1 MLSYV
6 SRRRRWWKFLK
17 ALDSSIELSEP
28 MRVELLLELSGLSRQ
43 ESLVIKACT
52 SDSRSFQAVGATLVE
67 HYSGVHLR
75 EGRSLGGGTFPD
87 RRHASHGART
97 KSNPKGYGKG
107 KARGFTRRA
116 YFAEDETHPTYD
128 DACPQ
133 EDEDAETTTTL
144 RTPPLGTKLPSTTHT
159 YPAGEEDE
167 EPSYEDF
174 ELDEDEATALNCL
187 EDLDP
192 EEPESGHVI
201 QLQLAANA
209 AFGKA
214 KGRKGKGRGK
224 GKSKGKDP
232 VIDMSPTTQA
242 LLNSPRRMSRTN
254 HDGEEN
260 KPLSSKWEP
269 RRFVD
274 GQAVPRSPRSRC
286 EEQRETSTT
295 GAVTPP
301 ARKRAPRATSGPFAC
316 QAKHRKVQAK
326 AVAALHKEAEA
337 AQVAGADDEPAE
349 IVWPEEGLFQSLRSA
364 LSLEW
369 PGAGTFQVPTNTRL
383 MLACMCEIMGSSPA
397 GLAMDFG
404 QFHPF
409 EKEVLLMARDA
420 LTQLVA
426 DLSARASAAAE
437 LAAARIE
444 DSISREALEQDLRR
458 AESNADEM
466 LAEATRVS
474 ELHAQQKEPT
484 VTLLVSLGSTQERWG
499 GLPGL
504 RPALRPGL
512 RPAMAVRDAQ
522 KTSEEERCVTFSLGD
537 ELFRYQ
543 ANGESPC
550 TFGLPW
556 APPSEK
562 IFDLHFFWQLW
573 SNLAKAAMRKD
584 VPLVSLR
591 NMSYMLNDTY
601 KIPRAL
607 DVNFFGQLSKKYC
620 SWPDL
625 RHSLITEGHPSIKLS
640 FLERVFLMLEEPNSC
655 ILAKVWFYVIMFAAV
670 ANLTSFILPE
680 TATWIFE
687 QIWGHSH
694 HEKHKAIFSTVCIL
708 IFTADYVS
716 KLVCSPFV
724 RVELVQPSEKYFHL
738 DESQRAVVP
747 QTGTQRCLD
756 FMLQVTNIVDL
767 LAILPWWL
775 DLCFVNI
782 LPGAAFLR
790 IIRISR
796 IFHLFKSARY
806 FDMVQVLGLTLW
818 KSINLV
824 GIVFALITVV
834 GLFAACL
841 LQQTEVTM
849 GSQMSEVFETV
860 PASWFWIFCR
870 LIGMKDTIYGK
881 GKVQS
886 YFGIA
891 ILAVTLTLK
900 GVLWIVPIARIRQIF
915 SQEYAIVVNTSK
927 ARKKMIDDLLA
938 FVAGSDQSLVQ
949 SRNGYI
955 CCNLQL
961 YSITKEEAWV
971 PLPLHQNEEVKLEKY
986 RVALSSSASAAE
998 VFLDIL
1004 WKPGA
1009 AMKNSAN
1016 SLPQG
1021 TLALTLVGGWRLPDG
1036 LHEIQWEV
1044 PVDTF
1049 STEKQTVTLKAATKT
1064 TDTVTF
1070 EIAWTGSG
1078 EDDEPREID
1087 DDLQMD
1093 YRDFQ
1098 KQVLHLLQ
1106 EQAELIQEQQHCE
1119 GGPLAAGL
1127 VHSHVQRQPVTE
1139 AVSTGVSQNI
1149 TRLHPRRGKYQ
1160 ALWCGLLNDFRIL
1173 SDIARSPSRKQ
1184 LEPGSAQSLSSK
1196 KIARRRC
1203 SRKEECSSLPPFLL
1217 LGGRLTELS
1226 QKRRE
1231 EREFVGE
1238 VRSCQ
1243 KLEASADASRQALEK
1258 ALAIFKDVESSG
1270 PPRKGARQLLQEV
1283 ELQMEAV
1290 RLSESLFAS
1299 SARAVLPALR
1309 TMPAERSRAHEAAL
1323 AAAEGIFRDA
1333 VKDAVEPLQ
1342 PSLPMKPGQQWTVG
1356 KDMEP
1361 PTADATSLTG
1371 DVWVLLLQLHREI
1384 LYRRRKFASVKG
1396 PGDVQPR
1403 AECCEWIRAA
1413 VRHPAFDLFF
1423 ALVVVSNSIF
1433 IGVEVEQ
1440 GLNSLGPQS
1449 MTIFVFQYA
1458 YSGLFTVELVLRLA
1472 ADGCQFLCGPDWVWS
1487 WLDVFIVLSS
1497 LWEIIIEVIYV
1508 WYGDANAQEAAEHVS
1523 GIINLKAF
1531 RVIRITRIVKAVK
1544 LMRIFRF
1551 VIALRTL
1558 ITSIIHTLQSLFWAL
1573 ALLVLIVYV
1582 FAVLFVGAVND
1593 FKLDP
1598 DNPKLPTREMEASD
1612 LYFSS
1617 LPDTMLSLFMC
1628 IAGGVNWGEV
1638 QSPLKAISTVWVF
1651 FFLFYVAF
1659 TYFAVLNVVTGA
1671 ILARGRA
1678 EIGMC

>member
-1 MLSYV
+1 
-6 SRRRRWWKFLK
+6 
-17 ALDSSIELSEP
+17 
-28 MRVELLLELSGLSRQ
+28 
-43 ESLVIKACT
+43 
-52 SDSRSFQAVGATLVE
+52 
-67 HYSGVHLR
+67 
-75 EGRSLGGGTFPD
+75 
-87 RRHASHGART
+87 
-97 KSNPKGYGKG
+97 
-107 KARGFTRRA
+107 
-116 YFAEDETHPTYD
+116 
-128 DACPQ
+128 
-133 EDEDAETTTTL
+133 
-144 RTPPLGTKLPSTTHT
+144 
-159 YPAGEEDE
+159 
-167 EPSYEDF
+167 
-174 ELDEDEATALNCL
+174 
-187 EDLDP
+187 
-192 EEPESGHVI
+192 
-201 QLQLAANA
+201 
-209 AFGKA
+209 
-214 KGRKGKGRGK
+214 
-224 GKSKGKDP
+224 
-232 VIDMSPTTQA
+232 
-242 LLNSPRRMSRTN
+242 
-254 HDGEEN
+254 
-260 KPLSSKWEP
+260 
-269 RRFVD
+269 
-274 GQAVPRSPRSRC
+274 
-286 EEQRETSTT
+286 
-295 GAVTPP
+295 
-301 ARKRAPRATSGPFAC
+301 
-316 QAKHRKVQAK
+316 
-326 AVAALHKEAEA
+326 
-337 AQVAGADDEPAE
+337 
-349 IVWPEEGLFQSLRSA
+349 
-364 LSLEW
+364 
-369 PGAGTFQVPTNTRL
+369 
-383 MLACMCEIMGSSPA
+383 
-397 GLAMDFG
+397 
-404 QFHPF
+404 
-409 EKEVLLMARDA
+409 
-420 LTQLVA
+420 
-426 DLSARASAAAE
+426 
-437 LAAARIE
+437 
-444 DSISREALEQDLRR
+444 
-458 AESNADEM
+458 
-466 LAEATRVS
+466 
-474 ELHAQQKEPT
+474 
-484 VTLLVSLGSTQERWG
+484 
-499 GLPGL
+499 
-504 RPALRPGL
+504 
-512 RPAMAVRDAQ
+512 MAVRDAQ

-601 KIPRAL
+601 KIPSAL

-655 ILAKVWFYVIMFAAV
+655 LLAKAWFYIIMFAAV

-680 TATWIFE
+680 TATWMFE
-687 QIWGHSH
+687 QIWGHHH
-694 HEKHKAIFSTVCIL
+694 HEKHQAIFSTVCIL
-708 IFTADYVS
+708 IFTTDYVS

-775 DLCFVNI
+775 DLCFVKI

-1106 EQAELIQEQQHCE
+1106 EQAELIQEQQQCVQE
-1119 GGPLAAGL
+1119 YGQRLKGL
-1127 VHSHVQRQPVTE
+1127 
-1139 AVSTGVSQNI
+1139 
-1149 TRLHPRRGKYQ
+1149 
-1160 ALWCGLLNDFRIL
+1160 D
-1173 SDIARSPSRKQ
+1173 
-1184 LEPGSAQSLSSK
+1184 SK
-1196 KIARRRC
+1196 
-1203 SRKEECSSLPPFLL
+1203 L
-1217 LGGRLTELS
+1217 
-1226 QKRRE
+1226 
-1231 EREFVGE
+1231 
-1238 VRSCQ
+1238 
-1243 KLEASADASRQALEK
+1243 
-1258 ALAIFKDVESSG
+1258 
-1270 PPRKGARQLLQEV
+1270 
-1283 ELQMEAV
+1283 
-1290 RLSESLFAS
+1290 
-1299 SARAVLPALR
+1299 
-1309 TMPAERSRAHEAAL
+1309 
-1323 AAAEGIFRDA
+1323 
-1333 VKDAVEPLQ
+1333 
-1342 PSLPMKPGQQWTVG
+1342 
-1356 KDMEP
+1356 
-1361 PTADATSLTG
+1361 
-1371 DVWVLLLQLHREI
+1371 
-1384 LYRRRKFASVKG
+1384 
-1396 PGDVQPR
+1396 
-1403 AECCEWIRAA
+1403 
-1413 VRHPAFDLFF
+1413 
-1423 ALVVVSNSIF
+1423 
-1433 IGVEVEQ
+1433 
-1440 GLNSLGPQS
+1440 
-1449 MTIFVFQYA
+1449 
-1458 YSGLFTVELVLRLA
+1458 
-1472 ADGCQFLCGPDWVWS
+1472 
-1487 WLDVFIVLSS
+1487 
-1497 LWEIIIEVIYV
+1497 
-1508 WYGDANAQEAAEHVS
+1508 
-1523 GIINLKAF
+1523 
-1531 RVIRITRIVKAVK
+1531 
-1544 LMRIFRF
+1544 
-1551 VIALRTL
+1551 
-1558 ITSIIHTLQSLFWAL
+1558 
-1573 ALLVLIVYV
+1573 
-1582 FAVLFVGAVND
+1582 
-1593 FKLDP
+1593 
-1598 DNPKLPTREMEASD
+1598 
-1612 LYFSS
+1612 
-1617 LPDTMLSLFMC
+1617 
-1628 IAGGVNWGEV
+1628 
-1638 QSPLKAISTVWVF
+1638 
-1651 FFLFYVAF
+1651 
-1659 TYFAVLNVVTGA
+1659 
-1671 ILARGRA
+1671 
-1678 EIGMC
+1678 